1 MQQNLRN
8 GPLTHD
14 RTSAPDE
21 KRIGTVRT
29 LVTGGAGFIGSAISR
44 ALLDQGHEVRII
56 DNLSTGSA
64 AVVPPEAEFVEG
76 DIRDLPVVEKACR
89 GIDVVYHEAAFK
101 SVPKSIRDPLAA
113 EITNAVG
120 TINVLTA
127 SARSGVER
135 VVYASSSSVYG
146 DSDGIKYE
154 SQATNP
160 ISPYGVSKLT
170 GEHYCRV
177 WARTTDVV
185 TVCLRYFNVFG
196 PGQRADSQY
205 AAVLPAFVSALS
217 QGKPA
222 TIYGDGNQT
231 RDFTFVDDVVRAN
244 LLVMSASPEL
254 AGTVMNICAG
264 APKTVNQLFK
274 EVCNAM
280 DVWVAPN
287 FVPRR
292 PGDIL
297 HSHGDISRARELIG
311 WAPQADWP
319 GAIAA
324 TVEWFRSDVGAL
336 FKPGS

>member
-1 MQQNLRN
+1 M
-8 GPLTHD
+8 
-14 RTSAPDE
+14 
-21 KRIGTVRT
+21 RT
-29 LVTGGAGFIGSAISR
+29 LVTGGAGFIGSALSR

-64 AVVPPEAEFVEG
+64 ANLPPGAEFVEG

-101 SVPKSIRDPLAA
+101 SVPKSIQNPLAA
-113 EITNAVG
+113 ETTNAVG
-120 TINVLTA
+120 SINVLTA

-146 DSDGIKYE
+146 DSDGIKVE
-154 SQATNP
+154 SQGTNP

-177 WARTTDVV
+177 WARTTDLV

-205 AAVLPAFVSALS
+205 AAVLPAFVSALGK
-217 QGKPA
+217 GKPA

-244 LLVMSASPEL
+244 LLVLSASPEL
-254 AGTVMNICAG
+254 AGAVMNICAG

-280 DVWVAPN
+280 DVWVEPK
-287 FVPRR
+287 FVPHR

-311 WAPQADWP
+311 WAPQADWSQ
-319 GAIAA
+319 AIAA
-324 TVEWFRSDVGAL
+324 TVEWFRSDPGAL
-336 FKPGS
+336 SPPGD